1 MVSRKKELTKVTV
14 EIFGEKYAIKG
25 PEDPD
30 YIQLLADRVDQK
42 MHELSI
48 KCPNLGVA
56 KLAILT
62 ALNLTDE
69 LSKLQDDYDQL
80 VKLLEERNRIDSLD
94 GEMGRLKQ
102 SQAT

>member
-1 MVSRKKELTKVTV
+1 MVSRKKEIAKVTV
-14 EIFGEKYAIKG
+14 EIFGDKYVIKG

-42 MHELSI
+42 MRELSI
-48 KCPNLGVA
+48 RFPNLGVA
-56 KLAILT
+56 KLAILA

-69 LSKLQDDYDQL
+69 LSKLQEDYDQL